1 MIIRIN
7 PNGQIQTLYSE
18 AFEFKNIG
26 EPIIR
31 RASHV
36 EPGAGGW
43 WADLAISGG
52 PVIGPFALRSEA
64 IKAEIAWLEEN
75 RL

>member
-1 MIIRIN
+1 MIIRID
-7 PNGQIQTLYSE
+7 PNGQLQMLYCE
-18 AFEFKNIG
+18 AFDFKTIG

-36 EPGAGGW
+36 EPGDGGW
-43 WADLAISGG
+43 WVDLAISGG
-52 PVIGPFALRSEA
+52 PVLGPFALRSEA
-64 IKAEIAWLEEN
+64 IQAEIAWLEEN